1 MLDFENI
8 GNKFVE
14 IVNSP
19 SWGELQKKNIMIV
32 MTYMF

>member
-19 SWGELQKKNIMIV
+19 SWGELQKNIMIV